1 MCMFS
6 SPKAAPPPPT
16 VAPPPPPEKAP
27 SELENAV
34 DSNATALKKR
44 KKGAKGVLG
53 RGSTGAQYKGTGSGT
68 GLKISKGA

>member
-1 MCMFS
+1 MS
-6 SPKAAPPPPT
+6 SPKAPPPAPT

-27 SELENAV
+27 AELENAV

-53 RGSTGAQYKGTGSGT
+53 RGASGTQVTGAPSGT
-68 GLKISKGA
+68 GLKIGK

>member
-1 MCMFS
+1 MCMS
-6 SPKAAPPPPT
+6 SPKAPPPAPT

-27 SELENAV
+27 AELENAV

-53 RGSTGAQYKGTGSGT
+53 RGASGTQVTGTPSGT
-68 GLKISKGA
+68 GLKIGK